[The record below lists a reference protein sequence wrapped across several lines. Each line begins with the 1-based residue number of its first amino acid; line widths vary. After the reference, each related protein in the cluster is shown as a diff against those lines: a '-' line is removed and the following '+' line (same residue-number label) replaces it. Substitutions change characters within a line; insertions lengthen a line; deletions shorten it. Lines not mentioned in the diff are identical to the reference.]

1 MVKIMTRNELDQ
13 LEVATRVKLQ
23 AAVEAQ
29 AALAARAARLRSYCE
44 HGFPLSR
51 IFAARVAELGL
62 SVRDVAIRLE
72 VSEARARQILGAK
85 NLRED
90 NIQRVAAALGL
101 RLVLALAPVE
111 DANLDESTPTV

>member
-1 MVKIMTRNELDQ
+1 MENDNMDSSVE
-13 LEVATRVKLQ
+13 ATR
-23 AAVEAQ
+23 
-29 AALAARAARLRSYCE
+29 AALAKRAERLRSYCE

-51 IFAARVAELGL
+51 IFAARALELGL
-62 SVRDVAIRLE
+62 SVRDLAIRLE

-101 RLVLALAPVE
+101 RLVLALAS
-111 DANLDESTPTV
+111 DANLDVSTSTV